1 MPICLLEDF
10 SPGAPP
16 PALHSYHP
24 HEKNFVRAPCR
35 VGRCI
40 RAGADRPGNVAP
52 CLSSHDTGW
61 EYAIEVT
68 NEGKVVHCAGA
79 TMGVGAA

>member
-10 SPGAPP
+10 SPGTPP

-24 HEKNFVRAPCR
+24 HEKNRFCSGTVSCRALHS
-35 VGRCI
+35 
-40 RAGADRPGNVAP
+40 AGADRPGNVAP

-68 NEGKVVHCAGA
+68 NEGKVVPLRRRDDG
-79 TMGVGAA
+79 GAA

>member
-16 PALHSYHP
+16 PALHSYIRTKKIRLCLFGH
-24 HEKNFVRAPCR
+24 R
-35 VGRCI
+35 VVSGV
-40 RAGADRPGNVAP
+40 DRPGNVAP

-68 NEGKVVHCAGA
+68 NDGKVVPLRRRDG
-79 TMGVGAA
+79 GGGAA